1 MNQPASF
8 TGTTMKSLR
17 DKNNSR
23 KSNRHIRGAFQ
34 FLTDLKNAGQVDL
47 DEFGDQKLVKYEIS
61 NSSGTSTEIQ
71 FKRNGVSVSANIFA
85 QMGQDAN
92 GNQKYRIDFK
102 SWDPIDSPLDQPSDG
117 WKFFHNPVQE
127 KPEEAPAVSIR
138 RERELRNP
146 PQFTPENTMNPKWLN
161 AMKEMLYGK

>member
-1 MNQPASF
+1 MTQEPLNL

-17 DKNNSR
+17 DMRNR
-23 KSNRHIRGAFQ
+23 NRHTRAAFQ

-47 DEFGDQKLVKYEIS
+47 DEFGDQKITKYEIP
-61 NSSGTSTEIQ
+61 NTSGTSIDIR
-71 FKRNGVSVSANIFA
+71 FLRNGKSASANVFA
-85 QMGQDAN
+85 QVGKDSN

-127 KPEEAPAVSIR
+127 KPEEAAPAVSIR
-138 RERELRNP
+138 RERELRSP